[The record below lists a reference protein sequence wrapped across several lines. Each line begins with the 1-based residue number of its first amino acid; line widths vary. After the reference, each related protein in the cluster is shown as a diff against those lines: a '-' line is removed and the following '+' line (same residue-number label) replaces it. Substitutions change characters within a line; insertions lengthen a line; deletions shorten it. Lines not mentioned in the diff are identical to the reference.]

1 MYDCGKPAAQVRE
14 AIKKRG
20 LGYGNLPTQSIT
32 LLHIFFV
39 YQSYGI
45 LGEKGGGEG
54 RGGPPR
60 GGGALLVSITNGN
73 LPCCLSPALL
83 GKIQG
88 QDVLD

>member
-1 MYDCGKPAAQVRE
+1 MEIFRKG
-14 AIKKRG
+14 G
-20 LGYGNLPTQSIT
+20 GGSTQSIT

-73 LPCCLSPALL
+73 LPCCFSPALL